1 MSFTNIKKY
10 NYDSNEDVYI
20 FGKNKSQNFD
30 YKYKKTNIDFYIR
43 YIDKLYNK
51 IIKYNSYKNLYI
63 FGTTIESAFITSILK
78 KEYFILC

>member
-1 MSFTNIKKY
+1 MI
-10 NYDSNEDVYI
+10 NEDVYI

-30 YKYKKTNIDFYIR
+30 YKYKKINIDFYIR

-63 FGTTIESAFITSILK
+63 FGTTIESFY
-78 KEYFILC
+78 YFNF